1 MKNIKQRKRKRYIG
15 LFTAVLLAT
24 AVALPAYAAENES
37 ISVPSGQTA
46 FSVDLYVDEAIPYAG
61 IEFGLK
67 LSDESALKFTSF
79 QQSDAVKGAQAS
91 PFITRRGIR
100 YFGFYTASNVYS
112 GEMKAG
118 TLHFTYTGD
127 APQTITIA
135 EMEVFRIIEGNSAA
149 GTKKPSPVFTITVER
164 APDEPG
170 ENDGDPSDPKGGE
183 DPPDDGAPAG
193 GEGAGG
199 TTGRDGGGTKAIVI
213 GGGMPPENIK
223 PKSDYFDDVDEKWR
237 WAVNSIDYLYES
249 GVVEGTSQRTYSPGA
264 YIKRGD
270 FMLMLVRAF
279 DLRAEINGSFDD
291 VPEGTYYYE
300 AVAVAKALGIAL
312 GDGGKFDPESPVTRQ
327 DMMALI
333 DRTLRM
339 MGKSLPEGSEEDLR
353 VFADGEEIS
362 EYAKASAAALVKAGI
377 IEGDGDR
384 ISPLSGASRAEI
396 AVVLYRILLKLS

>member
-1 MKNIKQRKRKRYIG
+1 MKNITGRGRKFCAG
-15 LFTAVLLAT
+15 LLTAVFLA
-24 AVALPAYAAENES
+24 AAAAFPAYGAENRS
-37 ISVPSGQTA
+37 ISVPSGQA
-46 FSVDLYVDEAIPYAG
+46 EFSVDLYVDEAVPYAG

-67 LSDESALKFTSF
+67 FSDESALKFTSF
-79 QQSDAVKGAQAS
+79 QQSDAIKGAQAS

-100 YFGFYTASNVYS
+100 YFGFYTVSNVYS
-112 GEMKAG
+112 GKMKAG
-118 TLHFTYTGD
+118 TLHFTYTGS

-135 EMEVFRIIEGNSAA
+135 EMEVFRIIDGNAAA
-149 GTKKPSPVFTITVER
+149 GTKKPSPVFTIAVGR
-164 APDEPG
+164 ASDEPG
-170 ENDGDPSDPKGGE
+170 ENGGEGDGDDRDG

-237 WAVNSIDYLYES
+237 WAVNGIDYLYES

-279 DLRAEINGSFDD
+279 DLRAEINGSFADA
-291 VPEGTYYYE
+291 PEGSYYYE
-300 AVAVAKALGIAL
+300 AIAIAKALGIAL

-327 DMMALI
+327 DMMVLI

-339 MGKSLPEGSEEDLR
+339 MGKSLPEGSEEDLKA
-353 VFADGEEIS
+353 FTDDGEIS
-362 EYAKASAAALVKAGI
+362 GYAKASAAALVRAGI
-377 IEGDGDR
+377 IERDGDR
-384 ISPLSGASRAEI
+384 ISPISPHR
-396 AVVLYRILLKLS
+396 R